1 MGNERT
7 VTNVAPG
14 VNGTDAVNVDQLDEA
29 IESAK
34 NWSKNYVDQRFESVD
49 RDLNRIGN
57 RANAGVASAIAMA
70 SLPQACRAVLDA
82 PSPPSAQAA
91 IFNGGSSMPVAA
103 AAPAE
108 AAPVPDAGAPF
119 AANAFAETP
128 KIGVPLPR
136 PRPGS

>member
-1 MGNERT
+1 
-7 VTNVAPG
+7 

-70 SLPQACRAVLDA
+70 SLPQAYQPNQNAAGVALGSFHGETGIAVGV
-82 PSPPSAQAA
+82 SAISESGRYVLKLNATT
-91 IFNGGSSMPVAA
+91 NSRG
-103 AAPAE
+103 
-108 AAPVPDAGAPF
+108 DAGAGVG
-119 AANAFAETP
+119 AA
-128 KIGVPLPR
+128 VVW
-136 PRPGS
+136 